1 MSTSS
6 IPLPAPRRIYSTSD
20 EVSVLIIESVLIISI
35 VRNNFLFE
43 DWLFITFFA
52 ISINAHFLISRNVF

>member
-20 EVSVLIIESVLIISI
+20 EVSVLIIEPILIISI

-43 DWLFITFFA
+43 DWLFIA
-52 ISINAHFLISRNVF
+52 ISTNAHFLISRSVF